1 MSILKHIIALVI
13 LVVLLGLVYSF
24 TNPSSTTPTIPDRP
38 DGDQIACTME
48 AMMCPDGTYVG
59 RSGPNCQFVCP
70 VTSTSTAP
78 QAVDLKITMAL
89 NESKIVEGTTITVWA
104 VTEDSRCPSDVQC
117 IQAGRVRVALHFATS
132 SGDSIVEVEIGK
144 TVTTETLSITLDEV
158 TPYPVSTR
166 KIADGDYKFVL
177 SVKGK

>member
-1 MSILKHIIALVI
+1 L
-13 LVVLLGLVYSF
+13 
-24 TNPSSTTPTIPDRP
+24 
-38 DGDQIACTME
+38 
-48 AMMCPDGTYVG
+48 
-59 RSGPNCQFVCP
+59 
-70 VTSTSTAP
+70 P
-78 QAVDLKITMAL
+78 QAVDLKITLAL
-89 NESKIVEGTTITVWA
+89 NQSTIVDGTTITVWA

-166 KIADGDYKFVL
+166 KISDGEYTFVL